1 MPDELKRDHISILTV
16 LIDIYCRFSNAGMTS
31 QTPSRLEKQ
40 EQVQVDLPEALA
52 NVVQVAVIMRKG
64 V

>member
-16 LIDIYCRFSNAGMTS
+16 LIDIYCRFNNASMTP
-31 QTPSRLEKQ
+31 QTPSRWEKH
-40 EQVQVDLPEALA
+40 EKVQVDLPEALA